1 MSKVSKDKLY
11 LRQTTL
17 KEVGNSGQQKLQ
29 DTSVCVVGCGG
40 LGSVA
45 AIYLAAS
52 GVGNLHLIDFDMVD
66 VTNLHRQV
74 FYKLEDVGKSKAEV
88 LSNYIK
94 SISPFVNVT
103 FSSKSVDKDNVES
116 LISIA
121 EIVLDC
127 TDVLPVKYLLNDA
140 CVIHDKILI
149 YGSLYKFDGYVATF
163 NSLNKDGTRSSNL
176 RDAFPEIPSDN
187 IPNCS
192 ELGTLNT
199 IVGII
204 GLMQANEVL
213 KIVTGVGKP
222 LIDQLLIYNTSE
234 NSQFQMK
241 LKSKFTKE
249 AIAKIF
255 KTETYTSIGCEID
268 EEIEISQD
276 DFKFFLKKKNKEF
289 RIVSVVENTDQE
301 LPFIVDEKVPLSL
314 LEDWI
319 LDDFDNS
326 KNYIFVC
333 NIGVSS
339 MIAATNIKDDFPETT
354 VFSLVGGVSSFV

>member
-1 MSKVSKDKLY
+1 MSEVSKDKLY

-29 DTSVCVVGCGG
+29 EASVCVVGCGG

-52 GVGNLHLIDFDMVD
+52 GVGNLHLIDFDTVD
-66 VTNLHRQV
+66 LSNLHRQV
-74 FYKLEDVGKSKAEV
+74 FYKLEDVGKSKAEM
-88 LSNYIK
+88 LSNYIR
-94 SISPFVNVT
+94 SISPFVNVS
-103 FSSKSVDKDNVES
+103 FSSKAVDKSNVLG
-116 LISIA
+116 LISSS
-121 EIVLDC
+121 EFVLDC

-140 CVIHDKILI
+140 CVIHNKILI

-163 NSLNKDGTRSSNL
+163 NNLNKDGSRTCNL
-176 RDAFPEIPSDN
+176 RDAFPEIPKDN

-213 KIVTGVGKP
+213 KIVSGVGKP
-222 LIDQLLIYNTSE
+222 LINQLLIYNTSE

-241 LKSKFTKE
+241 LKSKFSKE

-255 KTETYTSIGCEID
+255 AAETYMQIGCEID
-268 EEIEISQD
+268 TEVEMSQAN
-276 DFKFFLKKKNKEF
+276 FKDILKSKNKEYN
-289 RIVSVVENTDQE
+289 IVSVIENTDQE
-301 LPFIVDEKVPLSL
+301 LPFKVDEKVPLSI

-319 LDDFDNS
+319 SDDFNNS

-333 NIGVSS
+333 NRGISS
-339 MIAATNIKDDFPETT
+339 MIAATNVKSYFPETT
-354 VFSLVGGVSSFV
+354 VFSLEDGVLDF